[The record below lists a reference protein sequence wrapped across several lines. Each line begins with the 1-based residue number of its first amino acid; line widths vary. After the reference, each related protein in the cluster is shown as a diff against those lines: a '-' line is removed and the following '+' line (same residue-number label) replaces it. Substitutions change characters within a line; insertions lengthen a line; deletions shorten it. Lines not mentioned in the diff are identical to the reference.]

1 MAGKTCEAYLCVTCG
16 NLVEVLQKGGG
27 TLVCCGEPM
36 TLLEENSTDAAQE
49 KHVPVVEAVEGG
61 YKVTVGS
68 VAHPMQADHYITWI
82 ELVAD
87 GQVLRRFLNPG
98 DPPEATF
105 CLQAAEVTAR
115 AYCNLHGLWR
125 A

>member
-1 MAGKTCEAYLCVTCG
+1 MPGKTCDVYRCETCG
-16 NLVEVLQKGGG
+16 KIVEVLLDGGG
-27 TLVCCGEPM
+27 TLVCCKNPM
-36 TLLEENSTDAAQE
+36 VKLAENSTDAAQE

-68 VAHPMQADHYITWI
+68 VAHPMQAEHYITWI

-87 GQVLRRFLNPG
+87 GQVLRAFLNPG
-98 DPPEATF
+98 DLPEATF
-105 CLQAAEVTAR
+105 CVSAGEVTAR

-125 A
+125 G